1 MLPLQLCRIFV
12 LGAGARSSRSSTQ
25 LFYLHLRNQIGLI
38 DFRVHDIDGISDG
51 NSGVLLELAP
61 TGYS

>member
-38 DFRVHDIDGISDG
+38 LEYMTSDGISDG